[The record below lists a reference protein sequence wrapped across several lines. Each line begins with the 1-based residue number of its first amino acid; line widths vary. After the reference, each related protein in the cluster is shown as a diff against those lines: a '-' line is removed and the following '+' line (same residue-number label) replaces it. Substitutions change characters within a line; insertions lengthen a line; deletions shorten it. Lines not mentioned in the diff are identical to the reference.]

1 MHILFLSHYFPPES
15 NAPASRTY
23 ENCRRWV
30 RLGHEVTVITCAPN
44 VPDGIVYE
52 GYRNRLRQREVIDG
66 INVVRVWTYVAA
78 NRGRIRRTLNYI
90 SYMFSAIFFSLF
102 VRKPDVI
109 LATSPQFFCG
119 WAGVIASRLR
129 RVPFILE
136 IRDIWP
142 DSIVAVGA
150 LRNKRIVRILEWLEL
165 KMYAAAQHIITVGK
179 SYKQV
184 LIEKGVPAEDISII
198 TNGFDCDIFY
208 PRKSDEKIMQR
219 YNLNGEFVCSY
230 VGTIGMA
237 CGLEVVLHT
246 AKLLKNRQRN
256 DIKFLLV
263 GAGATKERLRRQALE
278 QNLDNIIFVDRQ
290 DREAI
295 PRILSVADACLVH
308 LRRSDHFKTVFPSK
322 ILEATAMAKPTILG
336 VEGYAAQFLR
346 EADAGICIEPENA
359 EQLAEAV
366 ESLADDPQ
374 LCRSLGQAGHKYVTK
389 HHDRDNLASEYLDT
403 IVQVGTRANS

>member
-1 MHILFLSHYFPPES
+1 
-15 NAPASRTY
+15 
-23 ENCRRWV
+23 
-30 RLGHEVTVITCAPN
+30 VITCVPN
-44 VPDGIVYE
+44 VPDGVVYD
-52 GYRNRLRQREVIDG
+52 GYKNRLRQCEVVDG

-102 VRKPDVI
+102 VKKPDVI

-136 IRDIWP
+136 IRDVWP

-165 KMYAAAQHIITVGK
+165 KMYAAAKHIITVGK

-208 PRKSDEKIMQR
+208 PRESDEKVRQR

-263 GAGATKERLRRQALE
+263 GAGATKEQLRRQALE
-278 QNLDNIIFVDRQ
+278 ENLDNIVFVERQ

-359 EQLAEAV
+359 DQLAEAV
-366 ESLADDPQ
+366 ENLADDPE
-374 LCRSLGQAGHKYVTK
+374 LCRSLGQAGREYVTK
-389 HHDRDNLASEYLDT
+389 HHDRDNLASEYLDK
-403 IVQVGTRANS
+403 IVQVGMRTNS

>member
-30 RLGHEVTVITCAPN
+30 RRGHKVTVITCVPN
-44 VPDGIVYE
+44 VPDGVVYD
-52 GYRNRLRQREVIDG
+52 GYKNRLRQREVVDG

-109 LATSPQFFCG
+109 VATSPQFFCG

-150 LRNKRIVRILEWLEL
+150 LRNRRIVRILEWLEL
-165 KMYAAAQHIITVGK
+165 KMYAAAKHIITVGK

-208 PRKSDEKIMQR
+208 PRESDEKVRQR

-263 GAGATKERLRRQALE
+263 GAGATKEQLRRQALE
-278 QNLDNIIFVDRQ
+278 ENLDNIVFVERQ

-359 EQLAEAV
+359 DQLAEAV
-366 ESLADDPQ
+366 ENLADDPE
-374 LCRSLGQAGHKYVTK
+374 LCRSLGQAGREYVTK
-389 HHDRDNLASEYLDT
+389 HHDRDNLASEYLDK
-403 IVQVGTRANS
+403 IVQVGMRTNS

>member
-30 RLGHEVTVITCAPN
+30 RRGHKVTVITCVPN
-44 VPDGIVYE
+44 VPDGVVYD
-52 GYRNRLRQREVIDG
+52 GYKNRLRQCEVVDG

-102 VRKPDVI
+102 VKKPDVI

-136 IRDIWP
+136 IRDVWP

-165 KMYAAAQHIITVGK
+165 KMYAAAKHIITVGK

-208 PRKSDEKIMQR
+208 PRESDEKVRQR

-263 GAGATKERLRRQALE
+263 GAGATKEQLRRQALE
-278 QNLDNIIFVDRQ
+278 ENLDNIVFVERQ

-359 EQLAEAV
+359 DQLAEAV
-366 ESLADDPQ
+366 ENLADDPE
-374 LCRSLGQAGHKYVTK
+374 LCRSLGQAGREYVTK
-389 HHDRDNLASEYLDT
+389 HHDRDNLASEYLDK
-403 IVQVGTRANS
+403 IVQVGMRTNS

>member
-1 MHILFLSHYFPPES
+1 VNILFFSHYFPPES
-15 NAPASRTY
+15 NVPATRTY
-23 ENCRRWV
+23 EYCRRWV
-30 RLGHEVTVITCAPN
+30 RRGHKVTVVTCVPN
-44 VPDGIVYE
+44 VPDGIVYK
-52 GYRNRLRQREVIDG
+52 GYKNKLRQSEVMDG
-66 INVVRVWTYVAA
+66 IEVVRVWTYVAA

-90 SYMFSAIFFSLF
+90 SYMFSAVLFSLF

-119 WAGVIASRLR
+119 WAGAIAGRLR
-129 RVPFILE
+129 RIPFILE

-142 DSIVAVGA
+142 DSIAAVGA
-150 LRNKRIVRILEWLEL
+150 LRNKGILRVLESLEL
-165 KMYAAAQHIITVGK
+165 RMYAAARHIVTVGK
-179 SYKQV
+179 SYKEV
-184 LIEKGVPAEDISII
+184 LVKKGIPAQKISVIA
-198 TNGFDCDIFY
+198 TGFDCEIFY
-208 PRKSDEKIMQR
+208 PRESDEKTRQEH
-219 YNLNGEFVCSY
+219 NLNGEFVCSY

-263 GAGATKERLRRQALE
+263 GAGAVKEKLRRQAVE
-278 QNLDNIIFVDRQ
+278 EKLDNVVFVERQ
-290 DREAI
+290 DRNAVPE
-295 PRILSVADACLVH
+295 ILSVADVCLVH
-308 LRRSDHFKTVFPSK
+308 LRKSDHFKTVLPYK
-322 ILEATAMAKPTILG
+322 MLEATAMAKPTILG

-374 LCRSLGQAGHKYVTK
+374 LCRSLGRAGYEYGRK
-389 HHDRDNLASEYLDT
+389 HHNFDALADDYLDR
-403 IVQVGTRANS
+403 IGKSIP